1 MSLVPAQNADA
12 LDGDPLAGTPY
23 AVVRKLSRGGQADVF
38 LARHREMGGHCVI
51 KLPHGQMDRREGK
64 GKDAAIERWL
74 QEARI
79 LARLHNPHIVRV
91 INSGRTRAGRPFI
104 ALEALEGETLQQR
117 LRREGRLSP
126 KDALVMMAGVLRALE
141 DAHAAGVVHRDLKPD
156 NLYLHR
162 VAGGA
167 PGWQLKVL
175 DFGIAKVVSG
185 ALDPEL
191 RPLHLTGKSQVLG
204 TPRYL
209 APEQIAKERE
219 VDARTDLYAVGLI
232 LFISLV
238 GEGPFDLFQDVSHL
252 LGAHL
257 QVIPSPVSAQFEQRH
272 PGEQLPFAARFD
284 EILARALR
292 KAPEER
298 FQSARELRLELEA
311 LLDKV
316 IASEPFR
323 PGEHTGKYR
332 LRRLLAQDRTS
343 SVWEALDPA
352 LTRPAIVKILEPDH
366 VDATELRRYF
376 ERDARLL
383 AGIRH
388 PNVAGIY
395 DFGYERGRPWIAM
408 ESAPGQPLRRLIGG
422 LPGSGFVGKSPRP
435 SCELALSLCA
445 QIAAGVWEAHRRGV
459 LHGNLSSS
467 NVFVALSGERRAVV
481 TDFGTTATLDQQRGA
496 LNGALAYQAPEAI
509 YALGDRSRRSP
520 QSDVFSLGVIAYEL
534 LSGRLPFASAAGEPQ
549 NAEQNLHA
557 QLFEEPTPLHLLDRS
572 IPVHVSDVVA
582 RALAKDPAARHPSMY
597 AAGEAFEAALARL
610 NDGHTTLAPRV
621 LQTKLGSLLAG
632 VVMALLLSL
641 LVIVS
646 GTLVPAA
653 PAFSPEAVS
662 LEEVAQ

>member
-1 MSLVPAQNADA
+1 MSMVPAQNADA

-23 AVVRKLSRGGQADVF
+23 SVVRKLSRGGQADVF
-38 LARHREMGGHCVI
+38 LAQHREMGGQCVI
-51 KLPHGQMDRREGK
+51 KLPHGKMDRREGK

-79 LARLHNPHIVRV
+79 LARLQNPHIVRV

-117 LRREGRLSP
+117 LRREGRLSA
-126 KDALVMMAGVLRALE
+126 KEALATMTGVLRALE

-162 VAGGA
+162 VAGT

-408 ESAPGQPLRRLIGG
+408 ESAAGQPLRRLLSAG
-422 LPGSGFVGKSPRP
+422 PRP
-435 SCELALSLCA
+435 SRELALSLCA

-467 NVFVALSGERRAVV
+467 NVFIALGSESRAIV

-496 LNGALAYQAPEAI
+496 LNGVLAYQAPEAI

-520 QSDVFSLGVIAYEL
+520 QSDVFSLGVVAYEL
-534 LSGRLPFASAAGEPQ
+534 LSGRLPFASAAGEPA
-549 NAEQNLHA
+549 NAERSLQA
-557 QLFEEPTPLHLLDRS
+557 QLFEEPAPLHAVDRS
-572 IPVHVSDVVA
+572 IPVYVSDVVA
-582 RALAKDPAARHPSMY
+582 RSLAKDPAARYPSMY
-597 AAGEAFEAALARL
+597 AVAEAFESALARQR
-610 NDGHTTLAPRV
+610 DEHTTLAPRV
-621 LQTKLGSLLAG
+621 LQTKIGSLLAG
-632 VVMALLLSL
+632 VVVALLLSL
-641 LVIVS
+641 LVGVS

-653 PAFSPEAVS
+653 PAFSPESVS
-662 LEEVAQ
+662 LEEVAP

>member
-1 MSLVPAQNADA
+1 MSMAPAQNADA
-12 LDGDPLAGTPY
+12 LETDPLAGTPY

-38 LARHREMGGHCVI
+38 LAQHREMGGHCVI
-51 KLPHGQMDRREGK
+51 KLPHGKMDRREGR

-79 LARLHNPHIVRV
+79 LARLDNPHIVRV

-126 KDALVMMAGVLRALE
+126 KDALRTMVGVLRALE
-141 DAHAAGVVHRDLKPD
+141 DAHTAGVVHRDLKPD
-156 NLYLHR
+156 NLFLHR
-162 VAGGA
+162 VSERDGSAS
-167 PGWQLKVL
+167 WQLKVL

-185 ALDPEL
+185 ALDPAL
-191 RPLHLTGKSQVLG
+191 KPLHLTGKSQVLG

-298 FQSARELRLELEA
+298 FQSARELRHELEA
-311 LLDKV
+311 LLEKV

-352 LTRPAIVKILEPDH
+352 LTRPAIVKILEPAH

-408 ESAPGQPLRRLIGG
+408 ESAPGQPLRRML
-422 LPGSGFVGKSPRP
+422 GKNARP
-435 SCELALSLCA
+435 SRELGLALCA

-459 LHGNLSSS
+459 LHGNLSPA
-467 NVFVALSGERRAVV
+467 NVFVSLGSEIRAVV
-481 TDFGTTATLDQQRGA
+481 TDFGTTATLDQQRGS
-496 LNGALAYQAPEAI
+496 LNGVLAYQAPEAI
-509 YALGDRSRRSP
+509 YALGDRSRQSA
-520 QSDVFSLGVIAYEL
+520 QSDVFSLGVVAYEL
-534 LSGRLPFASAAGEPQ
+534 LAGRLPFASPAGEPS
-549 NAEQNLHA
+549 NAERSLQA
-557 QLFEEPTPLHLLDRS
+557 QLFEEPTPLHVLDRS
-572 IPVHVSDVVA
+572 IPVYVSEVVA
-582 RALAKDPAARHPSMY
+582 RALAKDPAARYPSMH
-597 AAGEAFEAALARL
+597 AAGEAFEAALARH
-610 NDGHTTLAPRV
+610 DDERTTLGPRV
-621 LQTKLGSLLAG
+621 LQSKLGSLLAG
-632 VVMALLLSL
+632 AVVALLLSL
-641 LVIVS
+641 LVVVS
-646 GTLVPAA
+646 GTLVPGA
-653 PAFSPEAVS
+653 PAQLSPESVS

>member
-1 MSLVPAQNADA
+1 MAPAQNADA

-38 LARHREMGGHCVI
+38 LAQHREMGGHCVI
-51 KLPHGQMDRREGK
+51 KLPHGKMDRREGK

-79 LARLHNPHIVRV
+79 LARLQNPHIVRV

-104 ALEALEGETLQQR
+104 ALEALEGETLQHR

-126 KDALVMMAGVLRALE
+126 KDALATMTGVLRALE

-156 NLYLHR
+156 NLFLHR
-162 VAGGA
+162 VAGVA

-175 DFGIAKVVSG
+175 DFGIAKVVNG

-323 PGEHTGKYR
+323 PGEQAGKYR

-408 ESAPGQPLRRLIGG
+408 ESAPGQPLRRLIG
-422 LPGSGFVGKSPRP
+422 KNPRP
-435 SCELALSLCA
+435 SRELALALCA

-467 NVFVALSGERRAVV
+467 NVFVALGGENRAVV

-496 LNGALAYQAPEAI
+496 LNGVLAYQAPEAI

-534 LSGRLPFASAAGEPQ
+534 LSGRLPFAGAAGEPQ
-549 NAEQNLHA
+549 NAERNLQA
-557 QLFEEPTPLHLLDRS
+557 QLFEEPTSLHVLDRT

-610 NDGHTTLAPRV
+610 NDGRTTLAPRL
-621 LQTKLGSLLAG
+621 LQTKIGSLLAG
-632 VVMALLLSL
+632 VVVALLLSL
-641 LVIVS
+641 LVVVS

-653 PAFSPEAVS
+653 PAFSPESVS
-662 LEEVAQ
+662 LEEVAP